1 MRGTDMSTDNL
12 AIITSTLPS
21 RTNSTAKSSVAP
33 AKSSNITPV
42 VIERQSIA
50 ASGNN
55 QPVSNVA
62 ERAINSDDDDRL
74 DEAVSDINS
83 YVQNIN
89 RKLQFSVNEDLPLGR
104 AVIKV
109 IDSETDKVIREIPS
123 EEAIAIAKRIS
134 EQFEETASIEG
145 LVFTDHA

>member
-1 MRGTDMSTDNL
+1 MSTDNL

>member
-1 MRGTDMSTDNL
+1 MSTDNL
-12 AIITSTLPS
+12 AIITSTLPN
-21 RTNSTAKSSVAP
+21 RTNPTAKSSVAP
-33 AKSSNITPV
+33 ATAKSNITPV

-50 ASGNN
+50 AGGNN
-55 QPVSNVA
+55 QPVSNVS
-62 ERAINSDDDDRL
+62 ERTINLDDDDRL

-134 EQFEETASIEG
+134 EQFEDTASIEG
-145 LVFTDHA
+145 LVFTDQA